1 MSVEKKQKRS
11 NPHRIALLGILTAII
26 LIQNFVPFLG
36 NIPIPP
42 LNPTI
47 IHITV
52 IVATL
57 TMGTTDGM
65 IIGAVWGITRMFR
78 AYAMPATPLDPLL
91 WTHPM
96 IALVPRIL
104 IGLFTGWVYIF
115 MKKVLPKK
123 EKISMAAASVAGSF
137 TNTILVLFF
146 IYLFF
151 GETYAQ
157 AIDVDMSN
165 LAGALMIVVGTNG
178 VAEAFCA
185 AIIAPLVST
194 PLKKITKRST
204 V

>member
-1 MSVEKKQKRS
+1 MVSEKEKGRAR
-11 NPHRIALLGILTAII
+11 RISLLGIFTAII

-36 NIPIPP
+36 NLPIPP

-57 TMGTTDGM
+57 TMGTKDGM
-65 IIGAVWGITRMFR
+65 IIGAVWGLTRMFR

-104 IGLFTGWVYIF
+104 IGTFTGWTYMLF
-115 MKKVLPKK
+115 KKIIPEKK
-123 EKISMAAASVAGSF
+123 KISMVVSSVVGSF
-137 TNTILVLFF
+137 TNTILVLLF
-146 IYLFF
+146 IALFF

-157 AIDVDMSN
+157 AIDVDLSN
-165 LAGALMIVVGTNG
+165 LAGALAVVVGTNG
-178 VAEAFCA
+178 VAEAICA
-185 AIIAPLVST
+185 AIIAPLITV
-194 PLKKITKRST
+194 PLRKIRNR
-204 V
+204 